1 MPRAEG
7 PFRII
12 GQLNDNAYKV
22 DLLGDYG
29 VFATF
34 DVANLSP
41 YLDDNYLE
49 NLRANSS
56 SQGVNDGSPSL
67 LASTSP
73 NKSKSK
79 LMHFIF
85 QALKT
90 HMAERATIRSWHTT
104 RPYCILSARLTNNL
118 VLGCLCPSPVASN
131 L

>member
-49 NLRANSS
+49 NLRPNSS
-56 SQGVNDGSPSL
+56 SRGENDVGQSL

-90 HMAERATIRSWHTT
+90 HMDRAHHDQVVAHNTA
-104 RPYCILSARLTNNL
+104 ILHPECKAYKQPSFGLL
-118 VLGCLCPSPVASN
+118 VS
-131 L
+131 